1 MFRWLVPAACLILMA
16 AALPVQAST
25 QRDCAQSA
33 NPQLALQACTAI
45 IEKGGRN
52 RNEIASAYLL
62 RGNAHL
68 AQGELDPA
76 IADYAKVLELRPEDA
91 NAFHATGQAYNAKGD
106 YDRAIA
112 NYDKAIA
119 LLPNAVYS
127 YVGRSFA
134 YNSKRDYDAAI
145 ADCEKGIKLKP
156 DLPDAWFACGESYMA
171 KGNRAKALD
180 DFQVSIGLY
189 PPAERAGAAS
199 RIGQIEASL
208 VAQQQASIAPVDT
221 TQRTKD
227 AGTPGAMASPGRR
240 VALVIGNS
248 AYQAVARLPNPA
260 QDADLVGAALR
271 QAGVQDVTIAHDLD
285 RSAMVAALRGFADK
299 ADGAD
304 WAIIYYAGHGIEV
317 DGTNYMIPVDA
328 RLAGDRDVPD
338 EAVSLDR
345 LLSAIQGARKL
356 RLVVLDACRNNP
368 FVVQMKLAS
377 ARRAIDRGL
386 SRIEPANATLVAYA
400 AKEGTT
406 ALDGN
411 GADSPFALAFAKR
424 VVEPGLEINK
434 IFRFVRQDVMDE
446 TDNQQ
451 EPFVYG
457 SLPPQDFYFVSGK

>member
-1 MFRWLVPAACLILMA
+1 MLGWLVPVACLILMA
-16 AALPVQAST
+16 AALPVQAGT
-25 QRDCAQSA
+25 QRDCAQNA
-33 NPQLALQACTAI
+33 NPQLALQACTAL

-52 RNEIASAYLL
+52 RNEIANAYLL

-76 IADYAKVLELRPEDA
+76 IADYARVLELRPEDA

-106 YDRAIA
+106 YDRAVA

-134 YNSKRDYDAAI
+134 YNSKRDYAAAI

-156 DLPDAWFACGESYMA
+156 DLPDAWFACGESYLA
-171 KGNRAKALD
+171 IGNKAKAED

-208 VAQQQASIAPVDT
+208 VAQQQAST
-221 TQRTKD
+221 TPAKTQD
-227 AGTPGAMASPGRR
+227 AGAPGAVASPGRR

-271 QAGVQDVTIAHDLD
+271 QAGVQDVTVAHDLD
-285 RSAMVAALRGFADK
+285 RGAMVAALRDFADK

-328 RLAGDRDVPD
+328 HLASDRDVPD

-345 LLSAIQGARKL
+345 LLSAIQSAHKL

-386 SRIEPANATLVAYA
+386 SRVEPANATLVAYA

-411 GADSPFALAFAKR
+411 GADSPFALAFARR

-446 TDNQQ
+446 TGNQQ

-457 SLPPQDFYFVSGK
+457 SLPPQDFYFLSGR